1 MYVSCSACSGHDPG
15 DVRIT
20 LPTLLTPAAVAVA
33 LYVAA
38 RPGEPAGARAAGAV
52 AVVCLATGYAVWHA
66 RGQRL
71 HDGLAILALLPAV
84 PAAVWIAVG
93 GLALAHAEPA
103 SRRLELEVGPG
114 IALVGLTATILGYH
128 GRHDP
133 RS

>member
-1 MYVSCSACSGHDPG
+1 VSRGARSGHDPG
-15 DVRIT
+15 DVRVT
-20 LPTLLTPAAVAVA
+20 LPTLLTPAAIVVA

-38 RPGEPAGARAAGAV
+38 RPGEPAGARAAGVV

-71 HDGLAILALLPAV
+71 HDDAAILALLPAV
-84 PAAVWIAVG
+84 PAAVWITVG
-93 GLALAHAEPA
+93 ALALAHGEAA
-103 SRRLELEVGPG
+103 SRRLGLEVGPG